1 VATGAHHME
10 DTSPQAVAEK
20 AAKDPKAAKDLKDDA
35 AAATKSFPDHF
46 SREGDDQMDF
56 EGVIFSSSP
65 VLDLSQRGL
74 RHLGKFFKIPNLQV
88 SPDAGRVRMH
98 ACLQPAAESALALCS
113 SCSER

>member
-1 VATGAHHME
+1 ME

-74 RHLGKFFKIPNLQV
+74 RHLGKFFKIPNLQNTTIATNNLQEPG
-88 SPDAGRVRMH
+88 SHLYQEDGIRRVG
-98 ACLQPAAESALALCS
+98 S
-113 SCSER
+113 SDTLTGGSCQ